1 MWINILTAVFI
12 LTILGVAA
20 GICVV
25 FAAKDKKEKIIALC
39 VTILIAVVHIPFIRV
54 DTRINF
60 VEKDIKN
67 LEEDLRQLDETCKSS
82 EFISKASSSHDLNC
96 EIMRRDL
103 KYKIKQA
110 NEKRDWYLIQKFG
123 D

>member
-1 MWINILTAVFI
+1 MWINILTAVLI
-12 LTILGVAA
+12 LTIIGVAA
-20 GICVV
+20 GLCVT
-25 FAAKDKKEKIIALC
+25 FAAKDKKEKIIAFC
-39 VTILIAVVHIPFIRV
+39 VTIFITIIGPLIMRV
-54 DTRINF
+54 DNRIFF

-67 LEEDLRQLDETCKSS
+67 LEEDLRQLDETCNSS
-82 EFISKASSSHDLNC
+82 EFISKASSSHDLSC

-103 KYKIKQA
+103 KYKLRQA